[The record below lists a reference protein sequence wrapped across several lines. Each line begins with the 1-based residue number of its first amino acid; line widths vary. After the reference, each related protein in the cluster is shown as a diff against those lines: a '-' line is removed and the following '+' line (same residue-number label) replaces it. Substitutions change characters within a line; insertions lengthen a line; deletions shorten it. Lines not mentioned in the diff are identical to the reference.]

1 MTKQHPMSTSARPHP
16 NCYWVEPGRL
26 LAGEYPGASQA
37 AVARQKLQQIVASG
51 VTFFLDL
58 TSPDDGLAPYADLLT
73 TDFAVHYRRLAIPDY
88 SVPSV
93 AQMTQTLDVID
104 GALAAGQVVY
114 LHCWGGVG
122 RTGTVVGCHLVRH
135 GSSGEAALAQIAHWW
150 QTVEKRDRHPHS
162 PETSAQRQMVRTWHE
177 RPQPTFK
184 GDARS

>member
-1 MTKQHPMSTSARPHP
+1 MPILTRPHS

-26 LAGEYPGASQA
+26 LAGEYPGASQVDA
-37 AVARQKLQQIVASG
+37 ARQKLRLLLAVG

-58 TSPDDGLAPYADLLT
+58 TSPDDGLVPYAELLAAEALADDL
-73 TDFAVHYRRLAIPDY
+73 AVCYRRMAIPDY

-104 GALAAGQVVY
+104 EALAAGQVVY

-135 GSSGEAALAQIAHWW
+135 GSSGAAALAQIAHWW

-177 RPQPTFK
+177 GTQLTFK
-184 GDARS
+184 GDV